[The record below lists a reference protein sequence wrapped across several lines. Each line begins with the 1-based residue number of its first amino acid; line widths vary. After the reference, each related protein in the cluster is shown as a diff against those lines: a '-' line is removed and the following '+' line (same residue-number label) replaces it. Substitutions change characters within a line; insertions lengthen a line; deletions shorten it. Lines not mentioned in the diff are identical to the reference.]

1 METPYHIP
9 VLLSESVDGLALKP
23 GGIYVDAT
31 LCDYDTILETALE
44 TNYISDADV
53 KTLQIWRK
61 DPANWKPRI
70 Q

>member
-1 METPYHIP
+1 
-9 VLLSESVDGLALKP
+9 
-23 GGIYVDAT
+23 